1 MDTLASVEQ
10 TPTRPRTAPANPM
23 LLATPQARGTASVS
37 ENISAVAW
45 TISHP
50 WIKRGIENSKDVS
63 FDSMLRELL
72 KDCRSKDTANENDEL
87 KGKLEEVL
95 PICNQDPAIREALR
109 QYQTNWKTSEA
120 SLYRPF
126 VEAMNAALACLQPPD
141 DKPQLKFVLNDTKV
155 IKQKRQDA
163 ESKRKPDVILVP
175 QAEPAIATSSPASKE
190 KPGVSWHDVHTF
202 VEFKWSRR
210 EMAKLKYVYV
220 GTDSPDAVDQKR
232 RYLRSDVFVS
242 EPESQPPASTPAPEA
257 PQPQAAGSAGHL
269 DAPEPAEVGANS
281 RKRASDTWDSQSQVK
296 RAKTMERKSVVVQAG
311 GYAAEMFAAH
321 AGRQHVIGL
330 IVINDLLYVWRYDR
344 QGAIQCSAINFMLDL
359 PRFLVLLSAMQ
370 RFDNRSWALNPNIDP
385 EFGPR
390 PESRT
395 IQLANGSQKQ
405 MNVTLQLSSEE
416 RITHYGLNGRA
427 TNVFP
432 ATSDDPMYSGVIV
445 KVFWG
450 EKSRRSEPEILA
462 IVEDIANGENG
473 KGVKGHIPMLLCY
486 EELPDTSTGEIR
498 GCLRLDSSGERV
510 LYVLVFRKLRP
521 ITELYG
527 DEFLRA
533 FWATVRCHLMLWQ
546 NGVYHRDVSPSN
558 LMYYRDE
565 DGNVVGVLNDFD
577 LASTSDR
584 ATGTERTGTVPF
596 MALDLLTKPALRG
609 DVTHLYEHDAES
621 FIWVLTWISLR
632 YSNGKPL
639 KNAELDK
646 WLIVDAVT
654 CREKKSDFLLQSN
667 SLLDNKDYPP
677 GKGHEYHLEIAQA
690 CLMSIQSIRTASLEV
705 PRQSRVAKRTG
716 LKKSMGAEK
725 PETVFKKF
733 FVDPIDN
740 KYSRGLFWHL
750 REDYRFLKRKCN
762 LRPVLALA
770 ISELAAQWT
779 PGFQPANSNPAP

>member
-1 MDTLASVEQ
+1 MDTLVSVEQ
-10 TPTRPRTAPANPM
+10 TPTRPRTAPANQM
-23 LLATPQARGTASVS
+23 LLAMPQARGTASVS

-50 WIKRGIENSKDVS
+50 WIKRDIENFKEVS
-63 FDSMLRELL
+63 FDAMLRELL
-72 KDCRSKDTANENDEL
+72 KDIRSEDTANENDEL

-95 PICNQDPAIREALR
+95 PICKEPSIREALR

-120 SLYRPF
+120 SLYSPF
-126 VEAMNAALACLQPPD
+126 VEATNAALARIQSPD
-141 DKPQLKFVLNDTKV
+141 DKPQLKFHCNDAKI
-155 IKQKRQDA
+155 IKPKHQDA

-175 QAEPAIATSSPASKE
+175 QAEPAMATLSPASKE
-190 KPGVSWHDVHTF
+190 KPGISWRDVRTF
-202 VEFKWSRR
+202 VGFKWSKR
-210 EMAKLKYVYV
+210 EMAKLKDAYVV
-220 GTDSPDAVDQKR
+220 TNSPDAVDQKR
-232 RYLRSDVFVS
+232 QYLKSDVFVS
-242 EPESQPPASTPAPEA
+242 EPEPHLPASTPAPE
-257 PQPQAAGSAGHL
+257 AAGSAGHL
-269 DAPEPAEVGANS
+269 DAPEPAEVGSNS
-281 RKRASDTWDSQSQVK
+281 RKRATDTRDSQSQAK
-296 RAKTMERKSVVVQAG
+296 RAKTTERKSVVVQAG

-370 RFDNRSWALNPNIDP
+370 RFDNRSWGLNPNIDP

-395 IQLANGSQKQ
+395 MQLANGSHKQ

-432 ATSDDPMYSGVIV
+432 ATSDDPMYSSVIV

-462 IVEDIANGENG
+462 IVEGIANGENG
-473 KGVKGHIPMLLCY
+473 KGVKGHIPKLLCY

-498 GCLRLDSSGERV
+498 GRLRLDSGGERV

-533 FWATVRCHLMLWQ
+533 FWATVRCHLVLWQ

-558 LMYYRDE
+558 LMYYRDK

-577 LASTSDR
+577 LASLGDGV
-584 ATGTERTGTVPF
+584 TGTERTGTVPF
-596 MALDLLTKPALRG
+596 IALDLLTDEALRG
-609 DVTHLYEHDAES
+609 EVKHLYEHDAES
-621 FIWVLTWISLR
+621 FIWLLTWISLR
-632 YSNGKPL
+632 YRNGQPM
-639 KNAELDK
+639 KNKALDQ
-646 WLIVDAVT
+646 WPIVDAMT
-654 CREKKSDFLLQSN
+654 CREKKLNFLDLSG
-667 SLLDNKDYPP
+667 SLLDNKNYPP
-677 GKGHEYHLEIAQA
+677 GKGHELHLRIAHTY
-690 CLMSIQSIRTASLEV
+690 LRSIHTA
-705 PRQSRVAKRTG
+705 RAKRG
-716 LKKSMGAEK
+716 SHQDSFGVLQDGGSVKSTE
-725 PETVFKKF
+725 PEDPKAVFKHFFIDTIRKEHRGTVFVGMDWEK
-733 FVDPIDN
+733 I
-740 KYSRGLFWHL
+740 L
-750 REDYRFLKRKCN
+750 
-762 LRPVLALA
+762 
-770 ISELAAQWT
+770 
-779 PGFQPANSNPAP
+779 

>member
-50 WIKRGIENSKDVS
+50 WIKRDVENSKNVS
-63 FDSMLRELL
+63 FDSMLCELL
-72 KDCRSKDTANENDEL
+72 KDSRSKDTANENDEL

-126 VEAMNAALACLQPPD
+126 IEAMNAVLACLQRPD

-155 IKQKRQDA
+155 IKQKHQDA

-210 EMAKLKYVYV
+210 EMAKLKDVYV

-257 PQPQAAGSAGHL
+257 AGSAGHL
-269 DAPEPAEVGANS
+269 GAPEPAEVGANS
-281 RKRASDTWDSQSQVK
+281 RKRASDTRDSQSQAK
-296 RAKTMERKSVVVQAG
+296 RAKTTERKSVVVQAG

-344 QGAIQCSAINFMLDL
+344 QGAIQCSAINFMLDF

-370 RFDNRSWALNPNIDP
+370 RFDNRSWGLNPNIDP

-395 IQLANGSQKQ
+395 IQLANGSHKQ

-427 TNVFP
+427 INVFP
-432 ATSDDPMYSGVIV
+432 ATSDDPMYFGVIV

-450 EKSRRSEPEILA
+450 EKSRRSEPRILA
-462 IVEDIANGENG
+462 IVEGIANGKNG
-473 KGVKGHIPMLLCY
+473 KGVKGHIPRLLCY
-486 EELPDTSTGEIR
+486 EELPDTSTGEVR
-498 GCLRLDSSGERV
+498 GRLRLDSGGERV

-558 LMYYRDE
+558 LMYYRDK

-577 LASTSDR
+577 LASLGDGV
-584 ATGTERTGTVPF
+584 TGTERTGTVPF
-596 MALDLLTKPALRG
+596 MALDLLTEKALRG
-609 DVTHLYEHDAES
+609 EVKHLYEHDAES

-632 YSNGKPL
+632 YSNGQPMRNK
-639 KNAELDK
+639 ALDQ
-646 WLIVDAVT
+646 WLIVDAVR
-654 CREKKSDFLLQSN
+654 CGQQKSAFLGQSS
-667 SLLDNKDYPP
+667 SLLDNEDYPP
-677 GKGHEYHLEIAQA
+677 GKGHELHLRIAHTY
-690 CLMSIQSIRTASLEV
+690 MRSIHTAS
-705 PRQSRVAKRTG
+705 AKRG
-716 LKKSMGAEK
+716 SHQDSFGVLQDGGSVKSTEQ
-725 PETVFKKF
+725 PEDPKAVFKNFFIDTIRKEHRRTVFVGMDWEK
-733 FVDPIDN
+733 I
-740 KYSRGLFWHL
+740 L
-750 REDYRFLKRKCN
+750 
-762 LRPVLALA
+762 
-770 ISELAAQWT
+770 
-779 PGFQPANSNPAP
+779 

>member
-50 WIKRGIENSKDVS
+50 WIKRDIENFKEVS
-63 FDSMLRELL
+63 FDAMLRELL
-72 KDCRSKDTANENDEL
+72 KDIRSEDIANKSDEL

-126 VEAMNAALACLQPPD
+126 VEATNTALACLQRPGD
-141 DKPQLKFVLNDTKV
+141 EPQLKFVLNDTKV
-155 IKQKRQDA
+155 IKQKHQDA

-175 QAEPAIATSSPASKE
+175 QAEPATATSSPASKE
-190 KPGVSWHDVHTF
+190 KPGVSRRDVH
-202 VEFKWSRR
+202 
-210 EMAKLKYVYV
+210 
-220 GTDSPDAVDQKR
+220 AVDQKR

-257 PQPQAAGSAGHL
+257 AGSAGHL

-281 RKRASDTWDSQSQVK
+281 RKRASDTRDSQSQAK
-296 RAKTMERKSVVVQAG
+296 RAKTTERKSVVVQAG

-370 RFDNRSWALNPNIDP
+370 RFDNRSWGLNPNIDP

-395 IQLANGSQKQ
+395 IQLANGSHKQ

-427 TNVFP
+427 INVFP
-432 ATSDDPMYSGVIV
+432 ATSDDPMYFGVIV

-450 EKSRRSEPEILA
+450 EKSRRSEPRILA
-462 IVEDIANGENG
+462 IVEGIANGENG
-473 KGVKGHIPMLLCY
+473 KGVKGHIPRLLCY

-498 GCLRLDSSGERV
+498 GRLRLDSGGERV

-546 NGVYHRDVSPSN
+546 KGVYHRDVSPSN
-558 LMYYRDE
+558 LMYYRDK

-577 LASTSDR
+577 LASLGDGI
-584 ATGTERTGTVPF
+584 TGTERTGTVPF
-596 MALDLLTKPALRG
+596 IALDLLTDEALRG
-609 DVTHLYEHDAES
+609 EVKHLYEHDAES
-621 FIWVLTWISLR
+621 FIWLLTWISLR
-632 YSNGKPL
+632 YRNGQPM
-639 KNAELDK
+639 KNKALDQ
-646 WLIVDAVT
+646 WLIVDAMT
-654 CREKKSDFLLQSN
+654 CREKKLNFLDLSG
-667 SLLDNKDYPP
+667 SLLDNKNYPP
-677 GKGHEYHLEIAQA
+677 GKGHELHLRIAHTY
-690 CLMSIQSIRTASLEV
+690 LRSIHTA
-705 PRQSRVAKRTG
+705 RAKRG
-716 LKKSMGAEK
+716 SHQDSFGVLQDGGSVKSTE
-725 PETVFKKF
+725 PEDPKAVFKNFFIDTIRKEHRGTVFVGMDWEK
-733 FVDPIDN
+733 I
-740 KYSRGLFWHL
+740 L
-750 REDYRFLKRKCN
+750 
-762 LRPVLALA
+762 
-770 ISELAAQWT
+770 
-779 PGFQPANSNPAP
+779 